1 MEYNDNGWTIRKKI
15 WFWNKISGLLHI
27 YTCRSRRT
35 YHFGTYVAIL
45 IRLNNNSCSSSYNV
59 HFIDSSTLYVS
70 SNVINFYIPNNL
82 FFAIDIRFGG
92 KILRIDR
99 FIVVILREWRG
110 SNLSSEFSRLYLVG
124 AREETPFSWISKGV
138 PYS

>member
-1 MEYNDNGWTIRKKI
+1 MWNTTIMVERSARK
-15 WFWNKISGLLHI
+15 FDSGTKFRVYFTFTHVEA
-27 YTCRSRRT
+27 

-124 AREETPFSWISKGV
+124 AREETPFS
-138 PYS
+138 